1 MFRIGVRTR
10 ETYIVGN
17 GAVADRI
24 ACDGHVDYANAVGI
38 GTWLFAAQDGVVLDK
53 DIVESVTRIVLSG
66 ANLVCEVLVLLMP
79 CINVEE

>member
-1 MFRIGVRTR
+1 MFRIGTGTR
-10 ETYIVGN
+10 KTYMVGD

-24 ACDGHVDYANAVGI
+24 ACDGHIDHANAVGV
-38 GTWLFAAQDGVVLDK
+38 GAWLFADQDGVVFDK
-53 DIVESVTRIVLSG
+53 DIVESMTRIVLSG

>member
-10 ETYIVGN
+10 ETYIVGD

-24 ACDGHVDYANAVGI
+24 ACDGHVDYANAVRVGA
-38 GTWLFAAQDGVVLDK
+38 WLFAAQDGVVFDK
-53 DIVESVTRIVLSG
+53 DIVESMTRIVLSG

>member
-1 MFRIGVRTR
+1 MFCIGVRTR
-10 ETYIVGN
+10 EAYIVGD

-24 ACDGHVDYANAVGI
+24 ACDGHVDYANAVWVGA
-38 GTWLFAAQDGVVLDK
+38 WLLAAQDGVVLNK

-66 ANLVCEVLVLLMP
+66 ANLVCEVLILLLP